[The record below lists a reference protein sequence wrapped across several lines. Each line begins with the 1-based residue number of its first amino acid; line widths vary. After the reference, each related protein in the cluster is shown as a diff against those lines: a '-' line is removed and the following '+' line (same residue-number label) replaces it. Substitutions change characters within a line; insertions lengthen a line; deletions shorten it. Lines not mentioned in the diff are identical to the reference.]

1 MILHIILT
9 LFYVA
14 YFAVGKP
21 YKDQHANEWEIF
33 NEIFVILISYTLMFL
48 SQYDDDYEIRGM
60 IGWGYCSLISFN
72 LAVNAYKIF
81 KSLVI
86 EGLPKAYNEYK
97 KKSQVN
103 SDQK

>member
-1 MILHIILT
+1 M
-9 LFYVA
+9 A

-21 YKDQHANEWEIF
+21 YKDQDANEWEIF

-48 SQYDDDYEIRGM
+48 SQYDDDYEIRSM

-81 KSLVI
+81 KNLVFI
-86 EGLPKAYNEYK
+86 SLPKSYNEYK
-97 KKSQVN
+97 KKRQAI